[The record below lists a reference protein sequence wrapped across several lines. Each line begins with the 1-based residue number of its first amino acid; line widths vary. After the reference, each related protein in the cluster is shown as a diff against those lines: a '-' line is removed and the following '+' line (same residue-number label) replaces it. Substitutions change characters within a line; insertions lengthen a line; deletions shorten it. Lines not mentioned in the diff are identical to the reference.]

1 MTKQQLINIPVFS
14 ERLRRIRKEKLVNQ
28 IELAA
33 FLSVAQNTV
42 SNWEIGRAQPDID
55 TIVKIS
61 DFFEISTDYLLG
73 VSDKQ
78 EEIALRRN
86 I

>member
-28 IELAA
+28 IELAD